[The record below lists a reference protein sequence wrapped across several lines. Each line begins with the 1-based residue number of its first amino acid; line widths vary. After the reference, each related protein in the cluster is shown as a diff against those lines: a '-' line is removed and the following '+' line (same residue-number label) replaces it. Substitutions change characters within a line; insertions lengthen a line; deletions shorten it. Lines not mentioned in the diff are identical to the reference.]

1 MRINYIL
8 IDYENVQNIDLTCLK
23 EKNFYIKIFIGTN
36 QTKIPIDLVLKSQEL
51 GSQIEWIQINGSG
64 KNALDFHITFVLG
77 RLVQKEPEAIFYI
90 ISKDTGFDPLISYLK
105 NQKISCN
112 RKEDISLISSLLWN
126 DKISLEDTCSMVIQK
141 LILIDKKGRP
151 KSESTLKNYIKAQ
164 LGLKEIT
171 PVINEV
177 YQNLLDSKKINFD
190 QAKKIDYSF

>member
-1 MRINYIL
+1 M
-8 IDYENVQNIDLTCLK
+8 
-23 EKNFYIKIFIGTN
+23 
-36 QTKIPIDLVLKSQEL
+36 
-51 GSQIEWIQINGSG
+51 
-64 KNALDFHITFVLG
+64 
-77 RLVQKEPEAIFYI
+77 
-90 ISKDTGFDPLISYLK
+90 
-105 NQKISCN
+105 
-112 RKEDISLISSLLWN
+112 ISSLLWN
-126 DKISLEDTCSMVIQK
+126 DKIALEDTCSMVIQK